1 MSAVQSGFV
10 LITHAP
16 ARSSRLQTFLFE
28 HVLIIRFCMNET
40 INLTI
45 QYSSSEKRVSI
56 TIFELCINYILDV
69 L

>member
-1 MSAVQSGFV
+1 
-10 LITHAP
+10 
-16 ARSSRLQTFLFE
+16 
-28 HVLIIRFCMNET
+28 MNET